1 VRLSHRQRL
10 TLITTAATGV
20 MFAAMFAGMAEVERE
35 STLNERKYY
44 VTEAL
49 KNFTPAEDPKF
60 DLREFTEAHPE
71 LAVATFDANG
81 VLDGR
86 AGPFALTQHVG
97 ILEDGNH
104 LSYGEDFKGQTIVI
118 GIDLAD
124 TFRGLTNLDRILI
137 LMWFPLTMS
146 VWLIVGYTA
155 RAVFRPLER
164 LTAQAVEMSGNDLA
178 DRLDTAD
185 QAEFGA
191 FALQLNAML
200 ERIQS
205 TVKRGEQFSQDAAHE
220 LRTPLAILRTRL
232 ETALL
237 QPRTPAEYQETLA
250 RAVKDIER
258 LTNLSESLLRSA
270 RGEAAPAPPAD
281 LISYLDL
288 APDRWRPRFFSKSVD
303 LVFDPGSTA
312 TNRPRSKILPDEL
325 AIVIDNL
332 LDNALRYSPP
342 ASMVTIRLARE
353 GNLASVTVR
362 DQGMGVPPDLG
373 DRIFDRLVRADDSRN
388 RESGGAGIGL
398 AVCRQIIQSRGGQMF
413 QSNHPEGGAEIGFT
427 LPIA

>member
-1 VRLSHRQRL
+1 MRLSHRLRL
-10 TLITTAATGV
+10 TLTTTFATGV
-20 MFAAMFAGMAEVERE
+20 ILAVIFASSAELERE
-35 STLNERKYY
+35 NTLNEQKGY
-44 VTEAL
+44 VTQAL

-60 DLREFTEAHPE
+60 DLHEFNEAHPE
-71 LAVATFDANG
+71 LAVATFG
-81 VLDGR
+81 PDGALVEH
-86 AGPFALTQHVG
+86 AGPFTLTRQVG
-97 ILEDGNH
+97 LSEEANH
-104 LSYGEDFKGQTIVI
+104 LNYGQEFKGQTVVI
-118 GIDLAD
+118 GVDLTD
-124 TFRGLTNLDRILI
+124 TQRGLSRLNHILFI
-137 LMWFPLTMS
+137 LWFPLTMT
-146 VWLIVGYTA
+146 VWLITGATA
-155 RAVFRPLER
+155 KAVFRPLER

-178 DRLDTAD
+178 ERLDTAD

-232 ETALL
+232 ETSLL

-270 RGEAAPAPPAD
+270 RGDAGPAPPAD
-281 LISYLDL
+281 LVSFLDL
-288 APDRWRPRFFSKSVD
+288 APERWRTRFYSRSVD
-303 LVFDPGSTA
+303 LVFDAGSTA

-342 ASMVTIRLARE
+342 ASTVTIRLARE